1 MAFGKK
7 KTDGESTTVEIRPA
21 NLQVISVEIE
31 GTAPYVQLKFS
42 EKAKGLMAAKQMA
55 GSAGKASKAK
65 AARSF
70 EDDFAQAQH
79 ISEDGWCGIP
89 ATAFRAAM
97 IDACRTVGLEMT
109 RAKMA
114 VFVVADGLDA
124 EDGTPLVRLDAPPP
138 EMHVGA
144 VRNATGVADLRARP
158 MWRRW
163 KATVTLRFDAD
174 ILTAE
179 NVVNLLSR
187 AGQQVGIGEGR
198 PFSKKSVGQGWGTFE
213 VVK

>member
-21 NLQVISVEIE
+21 NLQVIAVEIE

-42 EKAKGLMAAKQMA
+42 EKAKGSMAAKQMA
-55 GSAGKASKAK
+55 GSTGKASKAK

-70 EDDFAQAQH
+70 EDDFRQAQH
-79 ISEDGWCGIP
+79 ISEEGWHGIP

-124 EDGTPLVRLDAPPP
+124 DDGTPLVRLDAPPP

-163 KATVTLRFDAD
+163 KAVVTLRFDAD

-187 AGQQVGIGEGR
+187 AGQQVGVGEGR

-213 VVK
+213 VIK